1 MSRMDLTTSVPVF
14 PPALRPAC
22 GCVPTHAGSCDCPAR
37 ARPARAQSTAEC
49 LSRVGTL
56 LATEAR
62 SASGAPS
69 LIGQQLGHFRLL
81 RELGRGSLGTVL
93 LAEHALIQKQVAIQV
108 LHAHV
113 TRDSARV
120 ARFLSEARTLT
131 LIQHPHIVSLYDL
144 GMREGCPYLVMEYL
158 EGQSL
163 AAFTQEPLSPA
174 LVVDLLCQ
182 VCDALGAAHAHGI
195 AHGSLQPANVF
206 LVPDSLG
213 RQHVKLLDFGIA
225 RLLPPAEAPC
235 AVERTPAATDT
246 LDPSAS
252 VAAGD
257 DTSRALRADLHAVG
271 ELGTFLLT
279 GRMPARGR
287 VAEESL
293 PGPTCR
299 APSSRGD
306 LPSTLSRVLV
316 KAMARRQADRYSSA
330 GALRE
335 ALQASLALD
344 GASVGLSPS
353 SLRGH
358 AGWYAL

>member
-1 MSRMDLTTSVPVF
+1 MDLTTSVPMF
-14 PPALRPAC
+14 PPALGPAC
-22 GCVPTHAGSCDCPAR
+22 GSVPAHLGPCDCPSR
-37 ARPARAQSTAEC
+37 VRPSRAQSPVEC
-49 LSRVGTL
+49 LTRLGPP
-56 LATEAR
+56 LAAEAR

-113 TRDSARV
+113 TRDAARV

-144 GMREGCPYLVMEYL
+144 GMRDGRPYLVMEYL

-182 VCDALGAAHAHGI
+182 VCDALAAAHAQGI

-206 LVPDSLG
+206 LVPDALG
-213 RQHVKLLDFGIA
+213 RQHVKLLDFAVA
-225 RLLPPAEAPC
+225 RLLPPAEGAC
-235 AVERTPAATDT
+235 AVERAPQALDTFDPAA
-246 LDPSAS
+246 SG
-252 VAAGD
+252 AGD

-271 ELGTFLLT
+271 ELGTLLLT
-279 GRMPARGR
+279 GRLPARGR
-287 VAEESL
+287 VAESP
-293 PGPTCR
+293 PGPSR
-299 APSSRGD
+299 RGPPSQRD
-306 LPSTLSRVLV
+306 LPSTLSRVLTR
-316 KAMARRQADRYSSA
+316 AMARRPADRYPNA

-335 ALQASLALD
+335 ALEASLALD
-344 GASVGLSPS
+344 GAAVGLSPS

>member
-1 MSRMDLTTSVPVF
+1 MSRMDLTTSVPLF
-14 PPALRPAC
+14 PPAMGPAC
-22 GCVPTHAGSCDCPAR
+22 GCVPAHVGACDCPSR
-37 ARPARAQSTAEC
+37 ARPARAQSSAEC

-144 GMREGCPYLVMEYL
+144 GMRDGCPYLVMEYL

-182 VCDALGAAHAHGI
+182 VCDALAAAHAHGI

-206 LVPDSLG
+206 LVPDALG
-213 RQHVKLLDFGIA
+213 RQHVKLLDFAIA
-225 RLLPPAEAPC
+225 RLLPPADGPGAG
-235 AVERTPAATDT
+235 ERTPAATDT
-246 LDPSAS
+246 LDPVVSGT
-252 VAAGD
+252 AGD

-271 ELGTFLLT
+271 ELGTLLLT
-279 GRMPARGR
+279 GHLRGR
-287 VAEESL
+287 GAEASL
-293 PGPTCR
+293 PGPACR
-299 APSSRGD
+299 GPSSRGD

-316 KAMARRQADRYSSA
+316 KAMARRPADRYSSA

-344 GASVGLSPS
+344 GAAVGLSPS
-353 SLRGH
+353 SLRGL